1 MSQQRV
7 FAGPLATELQQVY
20 RILLWI
26 SSAGAL
32 EGCNRFIEFCFG
44 FRLLELSRLADSRG
58 ATTPLSLRM
67 TLPRFEWHGSSKL
80 YACWIDESHNSMLRD
95 VCRFSHRVTFE
106 RRIFSLF
113 NLQRL
118 VQSSGWLVL
127 NSRSRRPAR
136 RR

>member
-32 EGCNRFIEFCFG
+32 EV
-44 FRLLELSRLADSRG
+44 SRQQGRYH
-58 ATTPLSLRM
+58 ATKGSEEISPSSLRM